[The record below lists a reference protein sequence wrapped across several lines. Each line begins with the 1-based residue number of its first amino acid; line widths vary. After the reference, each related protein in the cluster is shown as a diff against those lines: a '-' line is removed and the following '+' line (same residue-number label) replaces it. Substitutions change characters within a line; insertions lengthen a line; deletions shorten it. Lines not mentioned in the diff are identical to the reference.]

1 MFFTTPDQNLIMS
14 VLEQT
19 ACLQV
24 KQVHRLLQ
32 GKNPYISVTY
42 TEKMLRQL
50 RYMGRLIFISNE
62 IIALPDMQNIDFS
75 VVKAVSVMLDI
86 SDNCPMAISTTQ
98 KPYDLS
104 FLVSLEQPKE
114 YFNWFGIISVP
125 IGWEQKASTLISGF
139 NLPHIPIFLLEAIEQ
154 QNLIACKKRHY
165 LAVEVDGRF
174 QYRKGGGQG

>member
-86 SDNCPMAISTTQ
+86 SDNCQWP
-98 KPYDLS
+98 
-104 FLVSLEQPKE
+104 
-114 YFNWFGIISVP
+114 
-125 IGWEQKASTLISGF
+125 
-139 NLPHIPIFLLEAIEQ
+139 
-154 QNLIACKKRHY
+154 
-165 LAVEVDGRF
+165 
-174 QYRKGGGQG
+174 